1 MNKMRKKIYF
11 SSIMKKIKT
20 INFLYI
26 FFQLYFLEIILVGLR
41 SNLDL
46 SW

>member
-26 FFQLYFLEIILVGLR
+26 FFQLYFLEIILVGLK